1 MINYFNRFFL
11 FFIIVIVGC
20 AIWMATPW
28 QSSDVK
34 IYNLNWTNQ
43 QTSFDEAY
51 QNSDTVILGKI
62 KNKETYEDKMV
73 VFTLV
78 EVEATEV
85 IKGDNKDS
93 YKILFT
99 GGELNGT
106 IYKSEEC
113 VIPSED
119 GTYLF
124 LLKSREN
131 EGEYIPIGGYQG
143 VFELD
148 TKSNKTI
155 TKEVKIKS
163 FNQNNRIE
171 NEIINKDLKV
181 ILEEKK
187 QTVDTSHTK

>member
-1 MINYFNRFFL
+1 MTNYFKRFVL
-11 FFIIVIVGC
+11 FFIIVIAGC
-20 AIWMATPW
+20 VIWIANPW
-28 QSSDVK
+28 QSSNVK
-34 IYNLNWTNQ
+34 TYNFNWINQ

-85 IKGDNKDS
+85 IKGDNRDS

-113 VIPSED
+113 VIPSKD

-148 TKSNKTI
+148 KQSNKTI

-171 NEIINKDLKV
+171 NEIINKSLKV

-187 QTVDTSHTK
+187 QTVDKSHTE